1 MSRWYLDENDRDIY
15 LKDDKGTRWN
25 YNTKELVRILNDL
38 EAKLEE
44 SEQSKESYRLQ
55 DNDHH
60 SKLWQFYSRL
70 GVEAFGADIH
80 EKALE
85 EFGKLKQQLADTEA
99 QNKRVLEKIDLIVRS
114 NQELEQKVADLQ
126 QEQIDEMKEH
136 QEALILAKKC
146 IKNLEEQLAEK
157 DQDKISFVVEQL
169 EKVKELLF
177 SKAIQLTGTSVDT
190 VRLYSIN
197 EIFNNQIKQL
207 KEME

>member
-85 EFGKLKQQLADTEA
+85 EFGKHKQQLADTEA

-114 NQELEQKVADLQ
+114 NQELEKEQ
-126 QEQIDEMKEH
+126 QQLKNKLHTSEQETMHFQNKYF
-136 QEALILAKKC
+136 
-146 IKNLEEQLAEK
+146 AEK
-157 DQDKISFVVEQL
+157 QIAIEELQ
-169 EKVKELLF
+169 KVKEFNIQQVF
-177 SKAIQLTGTSVDT
+177 SSKPLDDFID
-190 VRLYSIN
+190 
-197 EIFNNQIKQL
+197 NQINQL
-207 KEME
+207 KEMK